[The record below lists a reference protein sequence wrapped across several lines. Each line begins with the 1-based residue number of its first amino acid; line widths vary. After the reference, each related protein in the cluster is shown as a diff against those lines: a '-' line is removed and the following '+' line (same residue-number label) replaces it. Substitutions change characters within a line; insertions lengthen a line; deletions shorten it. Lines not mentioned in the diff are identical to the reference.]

1 MIVTQTL
8 DSAAAL
14 DDPGALARAAESC
27 PLFTRVRGLA
37 AWAGAGR
44 PVTPAG
50 APRPADLAAVCA
62 AAGVA
67 LPPTSR
73 RSIDIRDLQQ
83 AWTAARAAGLL
94 VVEGGRAKA
103 ADDGGLAEP
112 GDGEQPGRDA
122 LGRWAAMFDEVC
134 LNAAWPRVPHGPR
147 EACVALL
154 TALAETAVLD
164 ETDARDSFREQA
176 HSARSW
182 ISRDTFRRWGDPYEG
197 ARDVLAALGA
207 LDAADGQVRI
217 TPLGRWLHT
226 TTQWAR
232 PTPGMPAEAVV
243 PLLAAGTS
251 PENVAAVLTE
261 WLPDR
266 LGLRGDPA
274 DRVPALTELLRAAAG
289 AGPAVRR
296 RLVDADL
303 PELLPALSALRDV
316 PTLAPHLAEVLFAYD
331 AGHAPDERTSR
342 WLAAE
347 SALATLATDGTQA
360 AADELVIRG
369 GVEAALGG
377 GHPDEAQL
385 RDAVAAFVAA
395 GGAPR
400 GFQLKVELTVLSTT
414 PWRRVTV
421 PAAITLGDLHDV
433 IQVLFD
439 WGDDHLHAFRTASG
453 DVYGDPED
461 AKSQYR
467 VALYQVLPKKGA
479 KLTYIYDFGDT
490 WRHTITLE
498 AVDTYDGADVTAGT
512 ELAPICTGGRGDG
525 PVEDWNEDCDG
536 DDSVPF
542 DQDAINTRLAR
553 YSPATRTT
561 PGTRSRSRSPADAG

>member
-1 MIVTQTL
+1 MTKTL

-14 DDPGALARAAESC
+14 DDPDTLARAAESC
-27 PLFTRVRGLA
+27 LLFIRGRGLA

-73 RSIDIRDLQQ
+73 RAIDIRDLQQ

-94 VVEGGRAKA
+94 VVEGRQARA
-103 ADDGGLAEP
+103 ADDGPAEP
-112 GDGEQPGRDA
+112 GDGEQPGRDV
-122 LGRWAAMFDEVC
+122 LGRWVAVFDEVC
-134 LNAAWPRVPHGPR
+134 LNAARPSEPRGPR
-147 EACVALL
+147 EACVSLL
-154 TALAETAVLD
+154 SAVAEAAVD
-164 ETDARDSFREQA
+164 ETDARGSFREQA
-176 HSARSW
+176 RSAGSW
-182 ISRDTFRRWGDPYEG
+182 ISSDTFRRWDDPYDG
-197 ARDVLAALGA
+197 ARDILAVLGA

-217 TPLGRWLHT
+217 TPLGRWLRT
-226 TTQWAR
+226 ITQRAR
-232 PTPGMPAEAVV
+232 PTRGMPAEAVV
-243 PLLAAGTS
+243 PLLAAAKS
-251 PENVAAVLTE
+251 PEDVAAVLTE

-266 LGLRGDPA
+266 FGLRGDPA

-289 AGPAVRR
+289 AGPAVRQ
-296 RLVDADL
+296 RLVDAGL
-303 PELLPALSALRDV
+303 PELLPALRALRDV
-316 PTLAPHLAEVLFAYD
+316 PALAPHLAEVLFAYD
-331 AGHAPDERTSR
+331 AGPPPDERTSR

-347 SALATLATDGTQA
+347 SALATLATDGAQA
-360 AADELVIRG
+360 AADELVIQG
-369 GVEAALGG
+369 GVEATLGG
-377 GHPDEAQL
+377 GHPDEAEL

-400 GFQLKVELTVLSTT
+400 RFQLKVELTVLSPA

-433 IQVLFD
+433 LQVLFGWD
-439 WGDDHLHAFRTASG
+439 DDHLHAFRTASG

-461 AKSQYR
+461 ADSEYH
-467 VALYQVLPKKGA
+467 VTLYQVVPKKGA

-498 AVDTYDGADVTAGT
+498 AVGTYDGADVTAGT
-512 ELAPICTGGRGDG
+512 ELAPVCTGGHGDA

-542 DQDAINTRLAR
+542 DQDAINTRLAKVLTGHR
-553 YSPATRTT
+553 DDED
-561 PGTRSRSRSPADAG
+561 GTWDEIAVPLPADAG